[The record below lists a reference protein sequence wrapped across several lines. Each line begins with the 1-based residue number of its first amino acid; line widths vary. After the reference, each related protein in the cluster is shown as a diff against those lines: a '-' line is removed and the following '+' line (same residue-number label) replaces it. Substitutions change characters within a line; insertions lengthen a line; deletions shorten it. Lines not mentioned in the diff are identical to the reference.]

1 MFATLI
7 SAGSGSASTQ
17 TACGRSARSI
27 RLATIR
33 CSSRFLAL
41 CRSCS
46 PRWSS
51 TAGSALRRVEPASA
65 TVAAP
70 APRRRIR
77 SSGLAPRKAASG
89 VPTQKQKHDGNDCA
103 HRAEDGRRVVGGMG
117 ASTETSRAR
126 TTFSS
131 APARIRRTAASTAR
145 S

>member
-7 SAGSGSASTQ
+7 STGSGSASTQ
-17 TACGRSARSI
+17 TECGRSVRAI
-27 RLATIR
+27 RRATIA

-41 CRSCS
+41 CISCS

-65 TVAAP
+65 THATP
-70 APRRRIR
+70 APRRRTR
-77 SSGLAPRKAASG
+77 SSGLAPRNAASG
-89 VPTQKQKHDGNDCA
+89 DPQQKQKQDGNSSRRAPNVAAGSCA
-103 HRAEDGRRVVGGMG
+103 DG
-117 ASTETSRAR
+117 ASTITSRAS

-131 APARIRRTAASTAR
+131 SPPRIRSTAAATAC